1 MLYVK
6 GVLAIGRGDLGT
18 KVYFI
23 GSQKVLNYSKGKN
36 KVKIW
41 GWKRVSGASTLPFIK

>member
-1 MLYVK
+1 MK
-6 GVLAIGRGDLGT
+6 IELGT

-23 GSQKVLNYSKGKN
+23 VSQKLLNYSKVKN

-41 GWKRVSGASTLPFIK
+41 GWKKVSGGSTLPVVK